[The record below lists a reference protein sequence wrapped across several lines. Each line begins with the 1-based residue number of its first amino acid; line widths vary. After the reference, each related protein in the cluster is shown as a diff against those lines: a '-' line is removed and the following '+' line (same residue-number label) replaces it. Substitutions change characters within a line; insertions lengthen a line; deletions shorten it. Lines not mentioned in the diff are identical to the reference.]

1 MCSLVNSMRVKR
13 LPFERKIHD
22 LYHPISFL
30 TGAFGLSQIV
40 RPIEPF
46 SPMQLRST
54 LLRIAAVSAACVLAA
69 CTTMSGPDDLLGS
82 VGLST
87 PSRAPTP
94 LPPPGPSSNP
104 SAAPLTPNHIQTEAS
119 SPRPV
124 TDEYVQ
130 EAPPM
135 RVERLQ
141 DLPRRADGSMIL
153 PSASPLHVIDVQE
166 VRNSLA
172 NSGSASGATRA
183 PSATQGTQPS
193 LPPVPPPPASN

>member
-1 MCSLVNSMRVKR
+1 MLCYFNLAPTMRLR
-13 LPFERKIHD
+13 L
-22 LYHPISFL
+22 
-30 TGAFGLSQIV
+30 
-40 RPIEPF
+40 
-46 SPMQLRST
+46 T
-54 LLRIAAVSAACVLAA
+54 LFRIGAVSALSVLAA

-82 VGLST
+82 VGLSAPPRT
-87 PSRAPTP
+87 SVPS
-94 LPPPGPSSNP
+94 PPPGLSSNL
-104 SAAPLTPNHIQTEAS
+104 SAAPLTPNPTQTGAS
-119 SPRPV
+119 SAGLG

-172 NSGSASGATRA
+172 SSGSASVATRP
-183 PSATQGTQPS
+183 PSATQGTQPT
-193 LPPVPPPPASN
+193 LPPVPPTPASN